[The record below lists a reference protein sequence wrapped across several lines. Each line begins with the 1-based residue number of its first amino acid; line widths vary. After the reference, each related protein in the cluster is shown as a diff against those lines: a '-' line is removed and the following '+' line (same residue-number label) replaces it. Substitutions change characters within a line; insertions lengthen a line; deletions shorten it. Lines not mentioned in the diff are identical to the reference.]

1 MRLRNCRTVEL
12 ILQRRII
19 RVHPEIRAIR
29 DSDRKMVGF
38 RQRHEFFGME
48 QVSRRKFIWWNHWRN
63 DANNRPC
70 YSC

>member
-29 DSDRKMVGF
+29 DSDRKMAGF
-38 RQRHEFFGME
+38 RQKHECFGMG
-48 QVSRRKFIWWNHWRN
+48 QMNRRKFI
-63 DANNRPC
+63 
-70 YSC
+70 